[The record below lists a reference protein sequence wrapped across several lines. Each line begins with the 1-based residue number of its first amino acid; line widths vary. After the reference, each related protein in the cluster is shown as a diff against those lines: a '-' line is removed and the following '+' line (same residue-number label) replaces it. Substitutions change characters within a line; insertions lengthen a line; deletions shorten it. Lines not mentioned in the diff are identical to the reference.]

1 VTPDPPLPTLTLPGL
16 DPDPL
21 VVFQDWMETARQRS
35 LMEYPNAMV
44 LATVDGDGFPDARIV
59 LLKDVDERGFV
70 FYTNRESAKGEA
82 LARTGMAGLNFYW
95 DHLGRQVRVRG
106 LVETVSDDESDAY
119 FSSRPRGSQIGAWAS
134 EQSRVLDRRETL
146 EARAASLEDKYRD
159 RSVPR
164 PDHWGGYVVR
174 PRAIEFW
181 QARDCRLHDRF
192 LYRKGS
198 SGWSVVRLNP

>member
-1 VTPDPPLPTLTLPGL
+1 MTSDPPLPILTLRTL

-59 LLKDVDERGFV
+59 LLKGVDERGFV

-82 LARTGMAGLNFYW
+82 LARTGMAGLSFYW

-106 LVETVSDDESDAY
+106 LVETVPDDESDAY
-119 FSSRPRGSQIGAWAS
+119 FRSRPRGSQIGAWAS
-134 EQSRVLDRRETL
+134 EQSRVLDDRGTL
-146 EARAASLEDKYRD
+146 EARAASLEEKYRD
-159 RSVPR
+159 RPVPR

-192 LYRKGS
+192 LYRKGP